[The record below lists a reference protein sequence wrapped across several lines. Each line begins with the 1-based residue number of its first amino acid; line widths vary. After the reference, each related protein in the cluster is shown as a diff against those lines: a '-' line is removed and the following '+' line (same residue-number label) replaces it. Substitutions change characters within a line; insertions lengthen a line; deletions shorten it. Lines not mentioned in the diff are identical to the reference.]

1 MTYAPKNAFM
11 TTPLTQFQIL
21 KRDTELYST
30 MRDPLIFCLLR
41 LWNRAYAVKLW
52 LLLHDLPAKV
62 MKSRGLCG
70 TFGGMHAL
78 NAGQAVSRRDHNY
91 RTRIA
96 LRKERLSKPASQA
109 RIYTCF

>member
-21 KRDTELYST
+21 KRYTELYST
-30 MRDPLIFCLLR
+30 MRDPRLLR

-70 TFGGMHAL
+70 TFGGMHACHCSL

-96 LRKERLSKPASQA
+96 LRKERLFRPVIS
-109 RIYTCF
+109 